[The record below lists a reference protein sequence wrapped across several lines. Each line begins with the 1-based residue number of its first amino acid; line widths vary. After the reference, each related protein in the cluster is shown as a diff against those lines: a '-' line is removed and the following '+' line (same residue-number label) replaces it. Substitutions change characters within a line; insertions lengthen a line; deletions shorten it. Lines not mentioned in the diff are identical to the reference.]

1 MRGSRMKMKKRVLSS
16 KEQAFLDCF
25 LFVFVLYS
33 LVLFLF
39 YLFIFLMINAFNTKS
54 FLLLWPQS
62 KKFENSCSHFFFL
75 SKYSILVDLYLP
87 LA

>member
-39 YLFIFLMINAFNTKS
+39 YLFIFLAALRGMWN
-54 FLLLWPQS
+54 LL
-62 KKFENSCSHFFFL
+62 
-75 SKYSILVDLYLP
+75 
-87 LA
+87 